1 MMFARG
7 SMSSRSI
14 HDQPAPAARLDSSAE
29 RALALI
35 RASGHPAVEHLSA
48 SDARRVSEANRA
60 LLRPDPVDVRHVEDR
75 AFQTPDG
82 HRLALRTY
90 TDRNEDR
97 DGTEAAPGFVYFHGG
112 GFTVGSIET
121 HDTICREIAVGARVV
136 VVSVAYRLG
145 PEHKFP
151 QAVDDAVAAVEHV
164 ACNACA
170 FGIDPRRLAVGG
182 DSAGGNLAAVVAL
195 NARDR
200 GGPHLVA
207 QVLVY
212 AKTDYSDRGAR
223 LLDFPQDF
231 RFNRNL
237 LEFFARNYLR
247 SEADRADWRCSP
259 LLADDHTR
267 LPPALVITAGFDP
280 LGEEGE
286 DYALRLARSGVPVT
300 LKRFPGQVHGFL
312 GWGRVVPEASLAI
325 ADICR
330 FLKCQTA
337 ACRD

>member
-1 MMFARG
+1 MC
-7 SMSSRSI
+7 SRTEI
-14 HDQPAPAARLDSSAE
+14 RQTRDPVARLDDSAE

-35 RASGHPAVEHLSA
+35 RASGHPAVERLSA
-48 SDARRVSEANRA
+48 PEARRVSEANRA
-60 LLRPDPVDVRHVEDR
+60 LLRPDPVHVRHIEDR
-75 AFQTPDG
+75 AFPTQDG
-82 HRLALRTY
+82 HKLASRTY
-90 TDRNEDR
+90 SDLSEDR
-97 DGTEAAPGFVYFHGG
+97 DGTQAAPGLVYFHGG

-121 HDTICREIAVGARVV
+121 HDTICREIAVGARTV

-164 ACNACA
+164 ARNARA
-170 FGIDPRRLAVGG
+170 FGIDPHRLAVGG
-182 DSAGGNLAAVVAL
+182 DSAGGNLAAVAAL

-200 GGPHLVA
+200 GGPRLAA

-212 AKTDYSDRGAR
+212 PKTDYSDGGAR
-223 LLDFPQDF
+223 FLDFPQDF

-247 SEADRADWRCSP
+247 SQADRSDWRCSP

-267 LPPALVITAGFDP
+267 LPPALIITAGFDP
-280 LGEEGE
+280 LAEEGE

-325 ADICR
+325 EDICR
-330 FLKCQTA
+330 FLKLQTA
-337 ACRD
+337 ACSD

>member
-1 MMFARG
+1 MG
-7 SMSSRSI
+7 SSRTDI
-14 HDQPAPAARLDSSAE
+14 RHIRDPAARLDGSAE

-48 SDARRVSEANRA
+48 PEARRVSEANRA
-60 LLRPDPVDVRHVEDR
+60 LLRPDPVAVRRVEDR

-82 HRLALRTY
+82 YRLALRAY
-90 TDRNEDR
+90 TDLSEDH
-97 DGTEAAPGFVYFHGG
+97 DGSGAAPGLVYFHGG

-121 HDTICREIAVGARVV
+121 HDTICREIAVAARTV

-145 PEHKFP
+145 PEHRFP

-164 ACNACA
+164 ARNARA

-182 DSAGGNLAAVVAL
+182 DSAGGNLAAVAAL
-195 NARDR
+195 SARDR
-200 GGPHLVA
+200 GGPHVAA

-212 AKTDYSDRGAR
+212 PKTDYSDRGAQVP
-223 LLDFPQDF
+223 DFPQDF

-259 LLADDHTR
+259 LLADDHSR
-267 LPPALVITAGFDP
+267 LPPALIITAGFDP
-280 LGEEGE
+280 LAAEGE
-286 DYALRLARSGVPVT
+286 DYALRLARSGVPVSM
-300 LKRFPGQVHGFL
+300 KRFPGQVHGFL

-325 ADICR
+325 KDICR
-330 FLKCQTA
+330 FLKCRVT